1 MSGDV
6 WHTLHAPRPAFASV
20 CGAISIEHQI
30 VDFRRLC
37 EWKVR
42 IAHRTTVGNSLSLR
56 LNNGLMLR
64 TASTILSTNHATSAT
79 PQVPAVHQACCP
91 YSLANVRL
99 PTSCRTPHTQSPTR
113 SSHTH
118 SPAPCTGLT
127 RRRCASCVS
136 AYTWG
141 EWAQQRAL
149 TRMQGKPTHARR
161 VGWQTC
167 IWDSMCGR

>member
-6 WHTLHAPRPAFASV
+6 WHTLHLPRPAFASV

-79 PQVPAVHQACCP
+79 PQVPALHDTCCP
-91 YSLANVRL
+91 YSLATYVLPLLVAHNTRKVRL
-99 PTSCRTPHTQSPTR
+99 EVATPTAPL
-113 SSHTH
+113 
-118 SPAPCTGLT
+118 PAP
-127 RRRCASCVS
+127 A
-136 AYTWG
+136 
-141 EWAQQRAL
+141 
-149 TRMQGKPTHARR
+149 
-161 VGWQTC
+161 
-167 IWDSMCGR
+167 